1 MFLGLVFL
9 FCVVNLLESAVTIL
23 VLLSD
28 LFKSEL
34 LALHVCTDLMDGRN
48 RCRALVFDAS
58 DEEFIANLIAED
70 TEDLGSKHERC
81 GVSDT
86 TLEVRQRATLGMAKA
101 GIAYDLD
108 VRVFASGGWELACDL
123 YVPSKS
129 LMIMLHGPES
139 FYRQLSTETAF
150 NASEKRDEPLRLT
163 LLPEASINNWLL
175 SRLTK
180 RRKDILAA
188 ANAIF
193 PESAFKSSTEKCLL
207 DLPESLRVRHVT
219 WAQVQ
224 GLQGAELLEVLL
236 GEGRHA

>member
-1 MFLGLVFL
+1 G
-9 FCVVNLLESAVTIL
+9 AVTRL
-23 VLLSD
+23 PV
-28 LFKSEL
+28 E
-34 LALHVCTDLMDGRN
+34 TQ
-48 RCRALVFDAS
+48 
-58 DEEFIANLIAED
+58 EFIANLIAED

-86 TLEVRQRATLGMAKA
+86 TLEVRQRATLAMAKA
-101 GIAYDLD
+101 GIPYDLD
-108 VRVFASGGWELACDL
+108 VRIFASGGWELACDL

-139 FYRQLSTETAF
+139 FYRQLSTGAAD
-150 NASEKRDEPLRLT
+150 NASEKKDEPLRLT

-219 WAQVQ
+219 WVQVQ
-224 GLQGAELLEVLL
+224 GLQGAELLKVLL
-236 GEGRHA
+236 GEGGHA

>member
-1 MFLGLVFL
+1 MQ
-9 FCVVNLLESAVTIL
+9 
-23 VLLSD
+23 
-28 LFKSEL
+28 
-34 LALHVCTDLMDGRN
+34 
-48 RCRALVFDAS
+48 
-58 DEEFIANLIAED
+58 EFIANLIAED